1 MTRLHI
7 INEYYPY
14 DKSDKDYTIH
24 MISSE
29 FIPRQGE
36 LITIDDA
43 LDGPNG
49 SVGSYVV
56 KSIQYIFKVNQ
67 TYHGHNELDYVKI
80 YI

>member
-1 MTRLHI
+1 MIRLHI
-7 INEYYPY
+7 IQREYPY

-24 MISSE
+24 MISSD
-29 FIPRQGE
+29 FIPREGE

-43 LDGPNG
+43 LDGPDG
-49 SVGSYVV
+49 SVGSYEV

-67 TYHGHNELDYVKI
+67 TYHGHNELDHVKI